1 MPGRSMAPVPGRQGK
16 KRMTRQDHGPA
27 VLSVVI
33 PVYNEFDTWRELLA
47 RVENVPLPH
56 VGRQIILV
64 DDGSTDGTGEQLR
77 QFAQS
82 CAAQADCRPG
92 PGEIC
97 RKVVF
102 HDRNRGKGAALRSGF
117 ASADGD
123 VVIVQDADLEYDP
136 NDYPRLLEPILSGQA
151 DVVYGTRFPPGGGLK
166 GRLGNYLANR
176 LLTWLSNLTTGLKVS
191 DMETCYKMFRRDVLR
206 QIRLEQD
213 RFGFEPE
220 VTAGVARLDV
230 RVAELPI
237 SYRGRGRKEGKKIG
251 WKDGVQAIRCVFC
264 YGRRKQRR
272 ARMVQVADV
281 PKEEKEA

>member
-1 MPGRSMAPVPGRQGK
+1 MF
-16 KRMTRQDHGPA
+16 RQDHSGA

-33 PVYNEFDTWRELLA
+33 PVYNELDTWRELLA
-47 RVENVPLPH
+47 RVEDVPMPH

-82 CAAQADCRPG
+82 CAGQADCRPG
-92 PGEIC
+92 PGEIR

-102 HDRNRGKGAALRSGF
+102 HGRNMGKGAALRTGF

-136 NDYPRLLEPILSGQA
+136 NDYPRLIGPILRGQA
-151 DVVYGTRFPPGGGLK
+151 DVVYGTRFAPGGGRK
-166 GRLGNYLANR
+166 GQLGNYLANR
-176 LLTWLSNLTTGLKVS
+176 LLTWLSNLATGLKLS
-191 DMETCYKMFRRDVLR
+191 DMETCYKAFRRDVLG
-206 QIRLEQD
+206 QISLEQD

-220 VTAGVARLDV
+220 VTAAIARLDV

-237 SYRGRGRKEGKKIG
+237 SYRGRSRKEGKKIG
-251 WKDGVQAIRCVFC
+251 WRDGAEAIGCIFR
-264 YGRRKQRR
+264 YGRRWRRR
-272 ARMVQVADV
+272 ARMVTPKDG
-281 PKEEKEA
+281 PKEEETEA